1 MGNFAGTIGM
11 GVIRTQNYT
20 IMLDKESQA
29 NFKKGSQ
36 VEFEL
41 YQLSDDDKRKGDFSV
56 FELLG

>member
-1 MGNFAGTIGM
+1 M

-29 NFKKGSQ
+29 NLKKGSQ